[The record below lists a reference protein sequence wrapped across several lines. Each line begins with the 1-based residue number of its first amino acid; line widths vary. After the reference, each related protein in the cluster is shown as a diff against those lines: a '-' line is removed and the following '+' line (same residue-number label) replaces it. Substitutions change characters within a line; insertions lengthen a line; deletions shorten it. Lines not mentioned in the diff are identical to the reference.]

1 MNCFNQFNIMVVCY
15 VRLTDIVR
23 KVLVRTRA
31 AFHVRG
37 SEWIRRIMS
46 IAVPNADAVGLD
58 LHDPMIARSVDFIDL
73 GLLYLFAYFSPGG
86 GR

>member
-1 MNCFNQFNIMVVCY
+1 
-15 VRLTDIVR
+15 
-23 KVLVRTRA
+23 
-31 AFHVRG
+31 
-37 SEWIRRIMS
+37 MS